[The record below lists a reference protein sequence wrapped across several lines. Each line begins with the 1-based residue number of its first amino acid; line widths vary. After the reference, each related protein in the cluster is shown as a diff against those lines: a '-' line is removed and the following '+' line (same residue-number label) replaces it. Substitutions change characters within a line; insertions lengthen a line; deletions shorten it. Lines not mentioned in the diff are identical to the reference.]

1 MKKWLLLYI
10 ALPMLLIACDPPPDS
25 PSKTR
30 KVAKVS
36 NPSQDA
42 FDLLYKNDQE
52 DLPPT
57 DICLEGGDENLNTFA
72 SRVTTEFAPR
82 IACAFRSDGIS
93 ESGETY
99 GTLTMTFPNSLMT
112 IKTDAIDG
120 IVQTVEI
127 KPEARLTRSWFERH
141 RADFANG
148 ADDEMEWYNDVDP
161 SELIYQYWAPKLVNT
176 QVELT
181 LRGDGTIAQIW
192 FSDPN

>member
-57 DICLEGGDENLNTFA
+57 DICLE
-72 SRVTTEFAPR
+72 
-82 IACAFRSDGIS
+82 
-93 ESGETY
+93 
-99 GTLTMTFPNSLMT
+99 MT